1 MPIDHPDSQ
10 SAELASTAPW
20 MDFLPLAVSGQ
31 LIYAGG
37 VARRGK
43 FGVLGLLVALC
54 FAFGTTATA
63 KTPPAVDCKSWPEC
77 AVRTLIKYS
86 GTPPP
91 ADGSKE
97 YPVTVSGQ
105 LQSTGLGGVCQ
116 GHRKVIMDLTWTLFA
131 GNLGFRRVMV
141 RSDASNRFSHTFQFK
156 APPPPPPEESGGPPR
171 EYAVTA
177 FVVVEHRTYKGKR
190 VACGESVNLPS
201 KGWVGAPRR
210 FPYE

>member
-1 MPIDHPDSQ
+1 MGS
-10 SAELASTAPW
+10 
-20 MDFLPLAVSGQ
+20 LPLAVSGQ
-31 LIYAGG
+31 LIYARG
-37 VARRGK
+37 VAHWAK
-43 FGVLGLLVALC
+43 FGVLGLLVAFC

-63 KTPPAVDCKSWPEC
+63 KTPPPVNCNVGPEC
-77 AVRTLIKYS
+77 LVRTLIKYS

-116 GHRKVIMDLTWTLFA
+116 GHRKVILDLSWTLFA
-131 GNLGFRRVMV
+131 GDLGSQRVMV
-141 RSDASNRFSHTFQFK
+141 KSDASNRFSHTFQFK
-156 APPPPPPEESGGPPR
+156 VPPPPPAVEAGGPPR

-177 FVVVEHRTYKGKR
+177 FVVYELRTYKGKR
-190 VACGESVNLPS
+190 VACDESVSLPS
-201 KGWVGAPRR
+201 KGWVGTPRR